1 MPTMLSFMFF
11 VHQRNGWHGP
21 GNREGVLGGDNGNK
35 QALSD
40 GRPEWTQKLPQAR
53 DIDIARKST

>member
-1 MPTMLSFMFF
+1 MSS
-11 VHQRNGWHGP
+11 
-21 GNREGVLGGDNGNK
+21 NREGVLGGDNGNK